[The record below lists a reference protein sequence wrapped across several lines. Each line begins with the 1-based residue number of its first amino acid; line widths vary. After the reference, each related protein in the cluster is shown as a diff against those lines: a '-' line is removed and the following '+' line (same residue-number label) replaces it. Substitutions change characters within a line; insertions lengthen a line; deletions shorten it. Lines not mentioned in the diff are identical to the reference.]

1 MMEGI
6 PRGPGLLRRA
16 WRRLVDGDRP
26 WGSVDIRPVRMGL
39 TQYVLVVYPPGISHA
54 ERRSVRMWRG
64 WPMWGTLLWIASYVV
79 LTQLIDRWAA
89 LALSTAACLGAGVA
103 AFVRASDARTRVR
116 TMKAAVMAGFPDP
129 SSRAICRKLQALAVT
144 LIEAD
149 QNRQLGLISPI
160 QHEMIWWRVY
170 DQIQLDPS
178 RPRSGLT

>member
-6 PRGPGLLRRA
+6 PRGPGLLHG

-26 WGSVDIRPVRMGL
+26 WGSVDIRTVRMGL
-39 TQYVLVVYPPGISHA
+39 TQYVLVVYPPGISDA
-54 ERRSVRMWRG
+54 QRRSVRIWRG
-64 WPMWGTLLWIASYVV
+64 WPMWGTLLWIASDIV
-79 LTQLIDRWAA
+79 LTQLIDPWAA
-89 LALSTAACLGAGVA
+89 LALSTTACLGAGAA
-103 AFVRASDARTRVR
+103 AFVRAGDARNQVR
-116 TMKAAVMAGFPDP
+116 TMQATVMSGFPDP

-144 LIEAD
+144 LIDAD
-149 QNRQLGLISPI
+149 QHRQLGLISPI